1 MGPSKRRTKVMFT
14 GIVEEAGVVK
24 AVTPRGKGWSLEVEA
39 GAVAKDAKTGDS
51 IAVNW
56 CCLTVTEVKGSRLT
70 FDLLDETRA
79 KTNLK
84 GVQAGSRVNLE
95 GSLRADGKVGGHF
108 VTGHIEAT
116 AKVTKWSRAGQ
127 DWELEA
133 EVPAG
138 MERYVVPKGC
148 VALDGIS
155 LTIGR
160 VEGRRFN
167 VWIIPHTYGVTTLK
181 DRKEGDELNLE
192 CDLLAKYVEKV
203 NRESR

>member
-1 MGPSKRRTKVMFT
+1 MFT

-39 GAVAKDAKTGDS
+39 SQVAQGAKVGDS
-51 IAVNW
+51 IAVNG
-56 CCLTVTEVKGSRLT
+56 CCLTVTGVKGGRLT

-84 GVQAGSRVNLE
+84 GIEAGARVNLE

-116 AKVTKWSRAGQ
+116 AKVMKWIRAGQ

-138 MERYVVPKGC
+138 MERYLVPKGC

-155 LTIGR
+155 LTIGK

-167 VWIIPHTYGVTTLK
+167 VWIIPHTYDVTTLR

-192 CDLLAKYVEKV
+192 CDLLAKYVEKM
-203 NRESR
+203 SGAKK

>member
-1 MGPSKRRTKVMFT
+1 MFT

-24 AVTPRGKGWSLEVEA
+24 AVTPRGRGWSLEVEA
-39 GAVAKDAKTGDS
+39 GAVAKDAKIGDS
-51 IAVNW
+51 IAVNG
-56 CCLTVTEVKGSRLT
+56 CCLTVTEVKENRLT

-84 GVQAGSRVNLE
+84 AVQAGSRVNLE

-127 DWELEA
+127 DWELQA

-160 VEGRRFN
+160 VEGRKFN
-167 VWIIPHTYGVTTLK
+167 VWIIPHTFEVTTLK
-181 DRKEGDELNLE
+181 DRHEGEELNLE

>member
-1 MGPSKRRTKVMFT
+1 MFT
-14 GIVEEAGVVK
+14 GIVEEAGKVK
-24 AVTPRGKGWSLEVEA
+24 AVTPRGKGWSLEVETRQ
-39 GAVAKDAKTGDS
+39 VAKEAKIGDS
-51 IAVNW
+51 IAVNG
-56 CCLTVTEVKGSRLT
+56 CCLTVTGVNGSQLT

-79 KTNLK
+79 KTNL
-84 GVQAGSRVNLE
+84 QRLQPGSRVNLE
-95 GSLRADGKVGGHF
+95 CSLRADGKVGGHF

-116 AKVTKWSRAGQ
+116 AKVTQWTRSGE

-138 MERYVVPKGC
+138 LERYLVPKGC

-167 VWIIPHTYGVTTLK
+167 VWIIPHTYEVTTLQ
-181 DRKEGDELNLE
+181 DRKQGDELNLE
-192 CDLLAKYVEKV
+192 CDLLAKYVEKM
-203 NRESR
+203 SRVSQ

>member
-1 MGPSKRRTKVMFT
+1 MFT
-14 GIVEEAGVVK
+14 GIVEEAGKVK
-24 AVTPRGKGWSLEVEA
+24 AVTPRGKGWSLEVETRQ
-39 GAVAKDAKTGDS
+39 VAKEAKIGDS
-51 IAVNW
+51 IAVNG
-56 CCLTVTEVKGSRLT
+56 CCLTVTGVKESQLT

-79 KTNLK
+79 KTNL
-84 GVQAGSRVNLE
+84 QALQLGSRVNLE

-116 AKVTKWSRAGQ
+116 AKVTQWTRSGE

-138 MERYVVPKGC
+138 LERYLVPKGC

-160 VEGRRFN
+160 VEGRKFN
-167 VWIIPHTYGVTTLK
+167 VWIIPHTYEVTTLQ
-181 DRKEGDELNLE
+181 DRKKGDELNLE
-192 CDLLAKYVEKV
+192 CDLLAKYVEKMTRV
-203 NRESR
+203 SR

>member
-1 MGPSKRRTKVMFT
+1 MFS

-39 GAVAKDAKTGDS
+39 SQVAQGAKVGDS
-51 IAVNW
+51 IAVNG
-56 CCLTVTEVKGSRLT
+56 CCLTVTGVKGEGLT

-84 GVQAGSRVNLE
+84 TSQTGSRVNLE
-95 GSLRADGKVGGHF
+95 SSLRADGKVGGHF

-138 MERYVVPKGC
+138 MERYLVPKGC

-155 LTIGR
+155 LTIGK
-160 VEGRRFN
+160 VEGRRLN
-167 VWIIPHTYGVTTLK
+167 VWIIPHTYEVTTLR

-192 CDLLAKYVEKV
+192 CDLLAKYLEKM
-203 NRESR
+203 SGAKK

>member
-1 MGPSKRRTKVMFT
+1 MFT
-14 GIVEEAGVVK
+14 GIVEAAGKVK

-39 GAVAKDAKTGDS
+39 GEVAQGAKVGES
-51 IAVNW
+51 IAVNG
-56 CCLTVTEVKGSRLT
+56 CCLTVTGVKGGVVT
-70 FDLLDETRA
+70 FDLLDETRS

-84 GVQAGSRVNLE
+84 ALQPGVRVNLE
-95 GSLRADGKVGGHF
+95 GALRADGKVGGHF

-116 AKVTKWSRAGQ
+116 AKVTKWGRAGQ

-138 MERYVVPKGC
+138 MERFLVPKGC

-155 LTIGR
+155 LTIGK

-167 VWIIPHTYGVTTLK
+167 VWIIPHTHEVTTLR

-192 CDLLAKYVEKV
+192 CDLLAKYVEKM
-203 NRESR
+203 SGAKP

>member
-1 MGPSKRRTKVMFT
+1 MLFR
-14 GIVEEAGVVK
+14 
-24 AVTPRGKGWSLEVEA
+24 
-39 GAVAKDAKTGDS
+39 S
-51 IAVNW
+51 IAVNG
-56 CCLTVTEVKGSRLT
+56 CCLTVTWVKGGVVT
-70 FDLLDETRA
+70 FDLLDETRS

-84 GVQAGSRVNLE
+84 ALQPGVCVNLE
-95 GSLRADGKVGGHF
+95 GALRADGKVGGHF

-116 AKVTKWSRAGQ
+116 AKVTKWGRAGQ

-138 MERYVVPKGC
+138 MERFLVPKGC

-155 LTIGR
+155 LTIGK

-167 VWIIPHTYGVTTLK
+167 VWIIPHTHEVTTLR

-192 CDLLAKYVEKV
+192 CDLLAKYVEKM
-203 NRESR
+203 SGAKP

>member
-1 MGPSKRRTKVMFT
+1 MFT
-14 GIVEEAGVVK
+14 GIVQETGVVK
-24 AVTPRGKGWSLEVEA
+24 AVTLRGKGWSLEVETRQ
-39 GAVAKDAKTGDS
+39 VAKEAKIGDS
-51 IAVNW
+51 IAVNG
-56 CCLTVTEVKGSRLT
+56 CCLTVTGVKGSQLT

-79 KTNLK
+79 KTNL
-84 GVQAGSRVNLE
+84 QALQLGSRVNLE

-116 AKVTKWSRAGQ
+116 AKVTQWTRCGE

-138 MERYVVPKGC
+138 LERYLVPKGC

-160 VEGRRFN
+160 VEGRKFN
-167 VWIIPHTYGVTTLK
+167 VWIIPHTYEVTTLQ
-181 DRKEGDELNLE
+181 DRKKGDELNLE
-192 CDLLAKYVEKV
+192 CDLLAKYVEKM
-203 NRESR
+203 SRVSQ

>member
-1 MGPSKRRTKVMFT
+1 MPKGPR
-14 GIVEEAGVVK
+14 
-24 AVTPRGKGWSLEVEA
+24 W
-39 GAVAKDAKTGDS
+39 GDS
-51 IAVNW
+51 IAVNG
-56 CCLTVTEVKGSRLT
+56 CCLTVTGVKGEGLT

-84 GVQAGSRVNLE
+84 TSQTGSRVNLE
-95 GSLRADGKVGGHF
+95 SSLRADGKVGGHF

-138 MERYVVPKGC
+138 MARYLVPKGC

-155 LTIGR
+155 LTIGK
-160 VEGRRFN
+160 VEGRRLN
-167 VWIIPHTYGVTTLK
+167 VWIIPHTYEVTTLR

-192 CDLLAKYVEKV
+192 CDLLAKYVEKM
-203 NRESR
+203 SGAKK